1 MQCAVSTVQGALQ
14 HSKNQLSR
22 SGENRGQKGRGGSDK
37 LQLYHIPSVLKF
49 SSFKSSGP
57 SVQGSSD
64 ALSQPPTPT
73 CGLYP
78 LAPTSLPWALLG
90 ERSESFL
97 LRLCLPSPTLLA
109 PICDF
114 EGFWKFTDLNIRRW
128 EFPSLRDSFPLGPPQ
143 GLSGSQGSLTKN
155 LVCVKAALPCNTPAP
170 SLSHQS
176 QPFLFLSE

>member
-1 MQCAVSTVQGALQ
+1 MRTEAKKAGEAQTSSNFITSHLCLNSQALKVQAPVCRARLM
-14 HSKNQLSR
+14 HSLS
-22 SGENRGQKGRGGSDK
+22 
-37 LQLYHIPSVLKF
+37 
-49 SSFKSSGP
+49 
-57 SVQGSSD
+57 
-64 ALSQPPTPT
+64 PPTTTPT
-73 CGLYP
+73 CCLYP

-97 LRLCLPSPTLLA
+97 LRLCLPSPTLLP